1 MNPFK
6 DSKNRPD
13 ENLNDAE
20 VLEATEIQDDA
31 LDTETGLVS
40 GEISEIAKDG
50 TSENK
55 AGATGQ
61 KSQAQDQKKVAQ
73 PDLSDRLA
81 LRDRLLATAPKES
94 VMRVQIKEVLLKEK
108 EALQKEVKKHKHN
121 YALLSEAMAKLRA
134 VVKLLEDIR
143 HASYELLK
151 DIWLKVIHRF
161 A

>member
-6 DSKNRPD
+6 EAKNRPD
-13 ENLNDAE
+13 ENLNDSE
-20 VLEATEIQDDA
+20 VLEATEISDDT
-31 LDTETGLVS
+31 LNTETGMVS
-40 GEISEIAKDG
+40 GEISEIAKDNA
-50 TSENK
+50 SENK

-61 KSQAQDQKKVAQ
+61 KSQAQDQKKVAA

-81 LRDRLLATAPKES
+81 LRDRLLATAPKEA
-94 VMRVQIKEVLLKEK
+94 VMRGQIKQELLKQK
-108 EALQKEVKKHKHN
+108 VALQKEVTKNKRN

-134 VVKLLEDIR
+134 VVKLLEDVR

-151 DIWLKVIHRF
+151 DIWLKVVHRF